1 MRGADA
7 GAAFDGDA
15 DRVQLCD
22 ENGRLVDGDGI
33 LAGLAPRL
41 LADGKLYITSEEGS
55 VITVRAGRTLEIL
68 ARSDLGEEFMSTP
81 AISEGTI
88 YFRSRGH
95 PTAVGL

>member
-1 MRGADA
+1 MLSCYDA
-7 GAAFDGDA
+7 MGGERLFAE
-15 DRVQLCD
+15 RLD
-22 ENGRLVDGDGI
+22 EGRSGYTASPVGG
-33 LAGLAPRL
+33 
-41 LADGKLYITSEEGS
+41 DGKLYITSEEGS

-95 PTAVGL
+95 LTAVGL